1 MQLIDVRP
9 ETSFNKGSIPKSKHL
24 AYTEVMSN
32 HCVKDVREIMDA
44 FKKAGIDTSK
54 PMIFTGGAPACAVKA
69 AADHI
74 GLLGSR
80 KLFEVSYND
89 WIKENPQTE
98 LKNDA
103 KTETKAETKAEAPK

>member
-9 ETSFNKGSIPKSKHL
+9 ETSFSKGSIPNSKHL

-54 PMIFTGGAPACAVKA
+54 SMIFTGGAPACAVKA

-74 GLLGSR
+74 GLLGAR

-89 WIKENPQTE
+89 WIKQNPQT
-98 LKNDA
+98 
-103 KTETKAETKAEAPK
+103 